1 MIFPQELWFPVC
13 NITKPSVIGKVFYF
27 HKDVLYFPNINI
39 QRVTPK
45 DTNKINQELYL
56 FHRAGLFKS
65 LEVREAR
72 SSDFD
77 AVERLT
83 HNMKSK
89 DSILKDL
96 NKYLQSRKDPNGVNI
111 QAFVAQVLGR
121 VVGIAILRQE
131 EDIEYLR
138 SNYNIEDFILY
149 AHHKREEHGH
159 LNHFALIPIFSFL
172 TKHFIREILRKADKT
187 CLYYPIYPEYVSPE
201 VRIFNVD
208 SKG

>member
-1 MIFPQELWFPVC
+1 M
-13 NITKPSVIGKVFYF
+13 
-27 HKDVLYFPNINI
+27 
-39 QRVTPK
+39 
-45 DTNKINQELYL
+45 YL

-65 LEVREAR
+65 FEVREAR
-72 SSDFD
+72 SSDYE

-96 NKYLQSRKDPNGVNI
+96 NKYLKSRKDPNGVNI

-149 AHHKREEHGH
+149 AHHKRDEHGH

-172 TKHFIREILRKADKT
+172 TKHFIKEILRKAEKT
-187 CLYYPIYPEYVSPE
+187 CLYYPIYPEYVSSD
-201 VRIFNVD
+201 VKIFFKLIKKV
-208 SKG
+208 